1 MKSLKCIHILQNG
14 IKEEGMIELFKSFVS
29 NVGLEEIRL
38 NDNSMKG
45 SAHVFVEVLEK
56 LENLKIIDISDLLV
70 GDDYSMKIFVTFK
83 VQNQ

>member
-29 NVGLEEIRL
+29 NLDLEEIRL

-45 SAHVFVEVLEK
+45 SAHVFVEVIEK
-56 LENLKIIDISDLLV
+56 LEKLKIIDISDLLV
-70 GDDYSMKIFVTFK
+70 GDDYSMKIFVMFK
-83 VQNQ
+83 V